1 MKIVIKNK
9 SDVPIYEQIKEEIR
23 NAILSGEAVENEQL
37 PSIRQLARD
46 LKISVITTTRAMT
59 DLVDEGF
66 LVSVAGKGY
75 FVAPRNNELMRERVL
90 SHIEACF
97 EDAIESADSI
107 GLSED
112 ELVTILKNM
121 QKQ

>member
-1 MKIVIKNK
+1 MFTIDFT
-9 SDVPIYEQIKEEIR
+9 SRVPIYEQIKEEIR

>member
-1 MKIVIKNK
+1 
-9 SDVPIYEQIKEEIR
+9 
-23 NAILSGEAVENEQL
+23 
-37 PSIRQLARD
+37 
-46 LKISVITTTRAMT
+46 MT

>member
-1 MKIVIKNK
+1 MFTIDFT
-9 SDVPIYEQIKEEIR
+9 SRVPIYEQIKEEIR
-23 NAILSGEAVENEQL
+23 NSILSGEAVENEQL

>member
-46 LKISVITTTRAMT
+46 LKISVITNTRAMT

-90 SHIEACF
+90 GHIEACF

>member
-90 SHIEACF
+90 SHIEAYF